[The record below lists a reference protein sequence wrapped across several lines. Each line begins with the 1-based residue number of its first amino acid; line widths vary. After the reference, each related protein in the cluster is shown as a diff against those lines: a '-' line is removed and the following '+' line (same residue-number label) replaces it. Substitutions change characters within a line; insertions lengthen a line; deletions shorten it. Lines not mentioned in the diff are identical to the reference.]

1 MKDIQQEAI
10 IFDTYYFMKPPIAD
24 EKPEIPPAG
33 GSDILII
40 AYSFESVINHC

>member
-1 MKDIQQEAI
+1 MTKDIQQEVFF
-10 IFDTYYFMKPPIAD
+10 FDMYYLMKPPIAG

-40 AYSFESVINHC
+40 AYSFEA